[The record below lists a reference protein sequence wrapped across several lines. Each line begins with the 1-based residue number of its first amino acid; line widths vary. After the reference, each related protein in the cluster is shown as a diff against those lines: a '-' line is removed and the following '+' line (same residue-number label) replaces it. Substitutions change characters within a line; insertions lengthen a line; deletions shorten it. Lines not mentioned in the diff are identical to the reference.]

1 MENVLAFVAGIMI
14 MVAVA
19 ELFPEGWRHTHEGK
33 TPFAAGLL
41 CGIVLMVATELY
53 LD

>member
-19 ELFPEGWRHTHEGK
+19 ELFPEALRHTKDGK
-33 TPFAAGLL
+33 TPFVVGIL
-41 CGIVLMVATELY
+41 CGVVLMVATELY
-53 LD
+53 LA